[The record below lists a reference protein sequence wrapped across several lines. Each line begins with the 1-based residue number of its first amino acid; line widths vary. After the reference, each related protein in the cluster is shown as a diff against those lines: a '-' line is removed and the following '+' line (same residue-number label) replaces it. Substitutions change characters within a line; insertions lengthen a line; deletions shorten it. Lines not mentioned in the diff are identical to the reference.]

1 VGEQGMD
8 ALETFAWGYFMKVKL
23 PQAWE

>member
-8 ALETFAWGYFMKVKL
+8 ALETFAWGHFMKVKL
-23 PQAWE
+23 PHAWE